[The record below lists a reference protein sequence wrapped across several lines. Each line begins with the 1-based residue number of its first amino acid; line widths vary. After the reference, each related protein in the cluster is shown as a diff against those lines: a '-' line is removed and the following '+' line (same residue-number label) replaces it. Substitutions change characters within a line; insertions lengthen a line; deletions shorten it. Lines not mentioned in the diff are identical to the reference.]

1 MSNLAASN
9 ADERPRKTN
18 QPPSSS
24 LSSPSLF
31 SLPLDMVLNVL
42 ARVPKRFYPILCCV
56 SNKMRSL
63 VRSAEIHET
72 RSLLGK
78 DSLYI
83 FFLDEISSPLYVYW
97 YTLRRT
103 ENRTTENLFYP
114 IEFSTPRDPCTTRM
128 LAIDTEIFFM
138 TPCTTRSLKLRILDT
153 RSRVLRQGPSLLV
166 DRLSTS
172 VGLVGGKVYVIGGCS
187 ERELLVERFDLK
199 TQTFEEAPTP
209 DERDY
214 RIWIY
219 GVNVTLDRK
228 VYALCPREGMAS
240 YDTRDGSCQRS
251 EMPKDKWRRS
261 GTCVIGNVLYLYF
274 SRFGLMWY
282 DTQLMIWRV
291 VYGFD
296 LDKAQCVG
304 IAEYYGKLAILWE
317 KPSPVS
323 RESKEIWCTMIG
335 LLRSDVGIHGAA
347 EPSQLLGIVPYG
359 YLMRCCL
366 SVSA

>member
-24 LSSPSLF
+24 LSSPISLL

-56 SNKMRSL
+56 SKKMRSL
-63 VRSAEIHET
+63 VLSPEIHET

-78 DSLYI
+78 NSLYI
-83 FFLDEISSPLYVYW
+83 FFLDEISRRPLYVYW
-97 YTLRRT
+97 YTLRR
-103 ENRTTENLFYP
+103 F
-114 IEFSTPRDPCTTRM
+114 M
-128 LAIDTEIFFM
+128 L
-138 TPCTTRSLKLRILDT
+138 
-153 RSRVLRQGPSLLV
+153 
-166 DRLSTS
+166 
-172 VGLVGGKVYVIGGCS
+172 YV
-187 ERELLVERFDLK
+187 
-199 TQTFEEAPTP
+199 
-209 DERDY
+209 
-214 RIWIY
+214 
-219 GVNVTLDRK
+219 
-228 VYALCPREGMAS
+228 LCPREGMAS

-251 EMPKDKWRRS
+251 EMPKDNWRHS
-261 GTCVIGNVLYLYF
+261 GTCVIDNVLYLYF

-296 LDKAQCVG
+296 LGKSQCVG

-317 KPSPVS
+317 KPSPVN

-335 LLRSDVGIHGAA
+335 LHVGIHGAA
-347 EPSQLLGIVPYG
+347 EPSQLLGIVPHCYI
-359 YLMRCCL
+359 MRCCL